1 METEKE
7 LFDDI
12 KSGSRGAMHK
22 MYDRYIGYAMAV
34 ALRYVPLRDDAED
47 VVQDS
52 FIKVFSSIAQ
62 FEFRGEGSLKAWLL
76 RIVVNEAISFTRKQ
90 SRITFVED
98 VPDNVADD
106 APEVERVPPEV
117 LTKMIGEL
125 PEGYRL
131 VLNMFVFGQLSH
143 KEIAERLGIKEST
156 SASQFLRAKKLLA
169 KKIKEYLASGASK
182 LHTSSSGNSI
192 GENNLINDKRYE

>member
-1 METEKE
+1 
-7 LFDDI
+7 
-12 KSGSRGAMHK
+12 MHK

-52 FIKVFSSIAQ
+52 FVKAFSSIAQ
-62 FEFRGEGSLKAWLL
+62 FEYRGEGSLKAWLL
-76 RIVVNEAISFTRKQ
+76 RIVVNEAISFARKK

-98 VPDNVADD
+98 IPDDVADET
-106 APEVERVPPEV
+106 PEVERVPPEV

-131 VLNMFVFGQLSH
+131 VLNMFVFEQLTH

-169 KKIKEYLASGASK
+169 KKIKEYLAQGAAK
-182 LHTSSSGNSI
+182 LYTSPSRNGIDDNH
-192 GENNLINDKRYE
+192 LINNKKYE